1 MRTPT
6 PEADLIF
13 AAVLQV
19 AIIAIVVGLWGK
31 GRAAF
36 RDCQRQLQE
45 RGYVVQ
51 LASQQYRGPVTLIWG
66 RYAGPTAFYLQV
78 SNRDPIASAAG
89 RVGIADLATGEPAF
103 DDAFIVRSN
112 HPDWALEFL
121 TPAWRARLMPHESVQ
136 FLTSSIGNLFSP
148 DYWPGLKQRS
158 QRDIW
163 MLRVD
168 GRLAPPQI
176 DPYVIL
182 ARDLAAAVERY
193 AAARPHDAADLEA
206 PALEGR

>member
-13 AAVLQV
+13 AGVLLV

-36 RDCQRQLQE
+36 REAQRQLRE
-45 RGYVVQ
+45 RGHVVQ
-51 LASQQYRGPVTLIWG
+51 LASQRYRGPVTLIWG
-66 RYAGPTAFYLQV
+66 RYAAPTPFYLQV

-89 RVGIADLATGEPAF
+89 RLGLADLATGDPAF

-112 HPDWALEFL
+112 HPDWALELL
-121 TPAWRARLMPHESVQ
+121 TPAWRARLMPCESVQ
-136 FLTSSIGNLFSP
+136 FLTSSIGNLFNP
-148 DYWPGLKQRS
+148 DYWPDLKRRS

-168 GRLAPPQI
+168 GRLAPPEI
-176 DPYVIL
+176 DPYVAL
-182 ARDLAAAVERY
+182 ARELATAVERF